1 MQQILC
7 VAFSTSREWDQ
18 QNVVITGST
27 DGVVRMWSIE
37 YVQVP
42 IGENDDHSKRGEL
55 SPNNSKNDN
64 SNEISTIKSASRDE
78 KNTMNTSALEL
89 IQKMSLTTQE
99 DHHCKHAYY

>member
-42 IGENDDHSKRGEL
+42 DVENVEQSKGGDL
-55 SPNNSKNDN
+55 SPNNSEN
-64 SNEISTIKSASRDE
+64 SNE
-78 KNTMNTSALEL
+78 MNTSALEL
-89 IQKMSLTTQE
+89 IRQMSLTTQE
-99 DHHCKHAYY
+99 DHHCEHAFELPTITLFNIKSYLFY